1 MAEIRGAGGRNIMK
15 MKLKR
20 FLSLFA
26 SAAIMA
32 TTVTTV
38 TASTVAAAGTAPT
51 TLFSDNFDSSYTDN
65 KISKHTSSNNY
76 TNLTETDFKVC
87 NTIGIKNDNEYI
99 KSNMEAAGNADN
111 TFVLKNNAGV
121 GSNKA
126 LSVTTQA
133 GLGST
138 SWMIKNSG
146 ITSDNISGK
155 ELTFTADFMVPTDN
169 GFNSGNGVLVYLDKL
184 GKSDT
189 DKTAENMPSTRW
201 SFGKGMDYAYQ
212 NDIKTQTLLDIETEK
227 YKTTPCVFAFGEKL
241 EEIETGKPYSYKLTL
256 TPNSVG
262 TGYTAKATVNG
273 KVYELAGTNLPMVS
287 DMAQYRFAMIAEKAN
302 PNLINVSCSE
312 VNKYQNDKTIAFL
325 DDICLTATEYV
336 YKGDMIFSDD
346 FSAYTEDYIAK
357 AEKNEIGY
365 YNTEKYILRSDVNSG
380 VWDNEISAGDAS
392 RIAELVDNKFAS
404 SSGKSL
410 QLTSQG
416 IVTNGSMCKLSNIT
430 EDKIKDKALV
440 FNAKF
445 KIPEDGI
452 YNKGV
457 GFAAGLSPV
466 NADNT
471 APDAVCK
478 DKNFQIHED
487 YLKNKYKF
495 FAANGFD
502 FYVFDKKMDT
512 LKKGETYS
520 FTLKMVPDTENVKYR
535 IYAKLN
541 DYEVEVFSDD
551 TPTVKEMAAY
561 KYSFIALHNHG
572 YYTYAYSL
580 DNGTSNYTNDQPLVY
595 MDDISLESR
604 NCSEVTVPRPANIN
618 EYQLFE
624 DDFSNYDSESE
635 YIKIADIDTAETYER
650 NEFIL
655 NHNAGSLASDKEK
668 FPDVVTL
675 GNIERTAKVSVRSG
689 FGDGKSLQL
698 QSQGILYNASMWKK
712 SNITYEKIKDKTLV
726 FKTDFMIPSDG
737 VWNSGTV
744 AAITLSGKTEN
755 MSGQPDAAL
764 TSADFLLSNISSK
777 YMLAGIGICSDYKRR
792 LQVFGED
799 VSELENDKIYTMTV
813 TMTPDANGR
822 YSVRVNLNNLSK
834 TLTGTGVPTAEE
846 IGSYAYAGIINHS
859 NKYNTSSAFT
869 QDNPYQNDK
878 DLICI
883 DNISLNAEPTF
894 FVSENGNN
902 LSDGSASAPFKTI
915 KRALSEARSGIN
927 TTIVAESNSDIETMP
942 ELQSGRITL
951 SGKSS
956 YVKLNLS
963 DNFEC
968 RSDIVLDNAELNG
981 ATVFANGYKLEVTD
995 SITSLERLTVYGGGN
1010 KKAID
1015 GDTNVSLHGGKYNRI
1030 YGGSLNAA
1038 VNGNT
1043 NIIFGG
1049 NCNPGDG
1056 IYDDKSNLSPC
1067 YVYGGGSNGSVAKKT
1082 NITIAENAVTK
1093 YIVGGG
1099 SGTGGLVG
1107 ESTNINIAGGKVM
1120 NVYAGSAGS
1129 APTLNCDTNIT
1140 MTGGLAEGL
1149 FGGSEGTNLTGN
1161 SHIYLLGGE
1170 VTRRVFS
1177 GCYNAT
1183 SGSIFVSIATSNHIK
1198 GTTTIAIDNDA
1209 KLITNSGLS
1218 SGNKMNS
1225 GIFAGSRIS
1234 SKNAE
1239 EVNTIIFLN
1248 DSYDVKRS
1256 LIGDKSGWS
1265 YLFKSFET
1273 YTIKAGTGG
1282 SVDTIGGGIISVKPD
1297 TGMTAQV
1304 DGKYY
1309 EAESINISQGT
1320 TDVKFVKNFTVN
1332 KVTRDKANK
1341 KITIDYTANN
1351 YLNNGEVTTYAAIY
1365 KKESDAAL
1373 RLLKVCADKKKGSG
1387 EFVLEPSE
1395 DIASDDIC
1403 LIKIMFINENLQPL
1417 KSVYETVC

>member
-1 MAEIRGAGGRNIMK
+1 

-38 TASTVAAAGTAPT
+38 TVPTVAAGTEPIP
-51 TLFSDNFDSSYTDN
+51 LFFDNFDSGYTN
-65 KISKHTSSNNY
+65 GISKHSDNNY
-76 TNLTETDFKVC
+76 TSLNGTEFETS
-87 NTIGIKNDNEYI
+87 NAIGVSKE
-99 KSNMEAAGNADN
+99 SNFFYSGSMERLGDGDKA
-111 TFVLKNNAGV
+111 FVLENNAGV
-121 GSNKA
+121 GSGKA
-126 LSVTTQA
+126 LNVTTQA
-133 GLGST
+133 GLNSC

-146 ITSDNISGK
+146 INAENIRGK
-155 ELTFTADFMVPTDN
+155 ELTFTANFMIPEDN
-169 GFNSGNGVLVYLDKL
+169 GFNRGNGVLVYLDKL
-184 GKSDT
+184 GDAT
-189 DKTAENMPSTRW
+189 EDGTGQIMPSTRYQFAGSSEW
-201 SFGKGMDYAYQ
+201 EYQ
-212 NDIKTQTLLDIETEK
+212 NQRMKNKTLLGIESEQ
-227 YKTTPCVFAFGEKL
+227 YLYTPCIFAFGEKL
-241 EEIETGKPYSYKLTL
+241 EEIKIGTPYRYELTL
-256 TPNSVG
+256 TPNSAG

-273 KVYELAGTNLPMVS
+273 NVHELTDKSTLPTVEEMAGY
-287 DMAQYRFAMIAEKAN
+287 QFAMIGERAN
-302 PNLINVSCSE
+302 PYMIANSVAEGTL
-312 VNKYQNDKTIAFL
+312 YQNDKTIALL
-325 DDICLTATEYV
+325 DDLMFTASEPAAE
-336 YKGDMIFSDD
+336 GDIFYSDD
-346 FSAYTEDYIAK
+346 FSGYTEQYIAK
-357 AEKNEIGY
+357 AEENKIEY
-365 YNTEKYILRSDVNSG
+365 YNTENYTLRNNVNSG
-380 VWDNEISAGDAS
+380 NYTDKNEEKISAGDANH
-392 RIAELVDNKFAS
+392 IAKLVDNKFAS

-416 IVTNGSMCKLSNIT
+416 IVTYGSMYKLSNIT

-452 YNKGV
+452 YNEGV

-466 NADNT
+466 NAGNT
-471 APDAVCK
+471 APDAVCGSR
-478 DKNFQIHED
+478 DYQIHEN

-551 TPTVKEMAAY
+551 APKVKEMAAY

-668 FPDVVTL
+668 FPDVVTS

-834 TLTGTGVPTAEE
+834 TLVGTGVPTAEE

-859 NKYNTSSAFT
+859 NKYNTSSAFA

-915 KRALSEARSGIN
+915 KRALSEARSAIN
-927 TTIVAESNSDIETMP
+927 TTIVTESNSDIETMP

-995 SITSLERLTVYGGGN
+995 SVTSSERLTVYGGGN

-1038 VNGNT
+1038 VKGNT

-1248 DSYDVKRS
+1248 DSYDVKKS
-1256 LIGDKSGWS
+1256 IIGDKSGWS

-1309 EAESINISQGT
+1309 GAESINISQGT

-1341 KITIDYTANN
+1341 KITIDYTENN

-1417 KSVYETVC
+1417 KSVYETVY

>member
-1 MAEIRGAGGRNIMK
+1 MK

-26 SAAIMA
+26 SAAIIA
-32 TTVTTV
+32 TTVTTVTTV

-155 ELTFTADFMVPTDN
+155 ELTFTANFMVPTDN

-325 DDICLTATEYV
+325 DDICLTAAEYV
-336 YKGDMIFSDD
+336 YKGDMLFSDD
-346 FSAYTEDYIAK
+346 FSAYDGEYIVK

-380 VWDNEISAGDAS
+380 DYTTSAGETKISAGDAS
-392 RIAELVDNKFAS
+392 RIAKLVDNKFAS

-416 IVTNGSMCKLSNIT
+416 IVTNGSMYKLSNIT

-551 TPTVKEMAAY
+551 APTVKEMAAY

-668 FPDVVTL
+668 FPDVVTS

-834 TLTGTGVPTAEE
+834 TLVGTGVPTAEE

-859 NKYNTSSAFT
+859 NKYNTSSAFA

-927 TTIVAESNSDIETMP
+927 TTIVVESNSDIETMP

-995 SITSLERLTVYGGGN
+995 SVTSSERLTVYGGGN

-1248 DSYDVKRS
+1248 DSYDGKKS

-1265 YLFKSFET
+1265 SLFKSFET

-1332 KVTRDKANK
+1332 KVTRDKVNK

-1373 RLLKVCADKKKGSG
+1373 RLLRVCADKKKGSG

-1395 DIASDDIC
+1395 DITSDDIC